1 MHDQLADSWTDKNTF
16 STLAASVSLVK
27 GHKTQRKVFNQL
39 IQRRKGKNPSNVREM
54 KRGKY
59 ISEIYR
65 AGETNSNQASKQW
78 EK

>member
-1 MHDQLADSWTDKNTF
+1 MHNQLADSRTDKNTF
-16 STLAASVSLVK
+16 STLAATVSLAK

-39 IQRRKGKNPSNVREM
+39 IQRRKGKKPQMQREM